1 MGNLKQTEPDFE
13 GLYLSAFP
21 AIAKFI
27 ARRGGNE
34 EQAKDVFQDA
44 LIIYYEQVFTMGKE
58 LRHSAE
64 AYLFGISRHL
74 WFKVSNPGFHGELP
88 EEIPENTDTY
98 SSLLSEKLMVLLET
112 AGQKCLDILQRFYYR
127 KESVREIQQALGYG
141 SLRSATVQKFKCL
154 EKVREEVKQKSLQY
168 ESFFE

>member
-1 MGNLKQTEPDFE
+1 
-13 GLYLSAFP
+13 
-21 AIAKFI
+21 
-27 ARRGGNE
+27 
-34 EQAKDVFQDA
+34 
-44 LIIYYEQVFTMGKE
+44 
-58 LRHSAE
+58 
-64 AYLFGISRHL
+64 L